1 MIKPFFRPLALAA
14 ICTLASSA
22 WAQGTLTSG
31 STTLSFTGTPF
42 GTGTGNANLLFGG
55 STLTDELFRNGW
67 AYNQGVGTSNRP
79 FSSLDTPTQS
89 YVGNVGTLSWTKAG
103 ADTTGFARWNAT
115 MTITLT
121 EIAPSPG
128 GNQPGAARVD
138 TALTFSANAANSG
151 NVTFNVFT
159 DLDLDLIG
167 TGVNNL
173 SGDTYRVLD
182 ASGVWGRAFDASGPN
197 FAEFIGAGAARYE
210 FNTGS
215 ALRTKLGFGSSGT
228 GTGSLS
234 TLAGTA
240 VADWASTDGAVA
252 FQWTQTL
259 APGQSFAIATS
270 YTINS
275 PVPEPSSVALML
287 GGGALLLSA
296 RRRRRG

>member
-1 MIKPFFRPLALAA
+1 MIKPVPRWLALAA
-14 ICTLASSA
+14 VCTLASNA

-31 STTLSFTGTPF
+31 STTLSFVGTPF
-42 GTGTGNANLLFGG
+42 GTGTGNANLSFGG
-55 STLTDELFRNGW
+55 SLLTDQLFRNGW

-89 YVGNVGTLSWTKAG
+89 YVGNVATLSWTNAG
-103 ADTTGFARWNAT
+103 AGTTSFARWNAT

-138 TALTFSANAANSG
+138 TALTFSANAANAG
-151 NVTFNVFT
+151 NIAFNVFT

-167 TGVNNL
+167 SGVSNL

-182 ASGVWGRAFDASGPN
+182 ASRIYGRAFDASGPN

-215 ALRTKLGFGSSGT
+215 ALRSKLGFGSSGT
-228 GTGSLS
+228 GSGSLS

-259 APGQSFAIATS
+259 AAGQSFAIATS
-270 YTINS
+270 YAINS
-275 PVPEPSSVALML
+275 PVPEPSSVVLML
-287 GGGALLLSA
+287 GGALLLA
-296 RRRRRG
+296 AKRRRRG